1 VQVGEVVQVFAE
13 SRAEPF
19 AYSVVSTQRV
29 PRTDQSVLEPG
40 RVPAIS
46 LITCTGVWLPT
57 IWDYT
62 ERLVVRAE
70 LVGG

>member
-1 VQVGEVVQVFAE
+1 VLLTE
-13 SRAEPF
+13 
-19 AYSVVSTQRV
+19 RV
-29 PRTDQSVLEPG
+29 HSSVLEPG
-40 RVPAIS
+40 ETPALT

-70 LVGG
+70 LSQRQVDHF

>member
-1 VQVGEVVQVFAE
+1 V
-13 SRAEPF
+13 
-19 AYSVVSTQRV
+19 
-29 PRTDQSVLEPG
+29 
-40 RVPAIS
+40 S

-70 LVGG
+70 LTQDQFSDRVERY